1 MSSLKI
7 DYEKEVRTNSFID
20 PIIDAIVP
28 LGKSKNYSQNTND
41 YIQYTVVA
49 NDSCWSIA
57 TKYGLTIDQLKT
69 LNPNINWSNL
79 QIGEIVNVQGEQ
91 VKSNLNPIQ
100 TPSNPAA
107 PSPIPPNPS
116 PNADNRIPYT
126 VVAGDTCWAI
136 ATKYGLT
143 LDQLKALN
151 RNIDYDFIQ
160 VGQII
165 YVQDEQTKSSLNPN
179 PVLTNSANPIPSQD
193 TNKSVPNT
201 FIAGDISS
209 GVAIK
214 ICTIV

>member
-7 DYEKEVRTNSFID
+7 DYEKEVKTNSFFDSFINAID
-20 PIIDAIVP
+20 P

-41 YIQYTVVA
+41 YTQYTVVA

-165 YVQDEQTKSSLNPN
+165 YVQDDQTKSSLNPN
-179 PVLTNSANPIPSQD
+179 SVPPDSADPIPSPD

-214 ICTIV
+214 ICSLV